1 MTESLNGQAYDC
13 LPAVDGGRRRPRRR
27 VRAVLMACV
36 VLVSSA
42 VVSLTAVGGRVAP
55 AGAAAGPACNF
66 SNSLVGVVI
75 VTKKNQV
82 VNVSCTGLTPNH
94 PYLLVE
100 ISLLVAIDPSARPL
114 LTGASVTS
122 EAGLLAALAAAPEIN
137 ATSEGF
143 PITNSKGALN
153 YNYTVPSTQPTDPNA
168 TCPPSSEQNNSGM
181 IGCAIAMLD
190 ATSGTPVEAGTFVLH
205 WASSGGIFPADP
217 TLHLSSV
224 TAKKG
229 QVIKVSDAPNA
240 KTFWW
245 LSTLLALDSLLA
257 GGSPPAFIRAKVT
270 EGGKVLSS
278 ALVTPASY
286 VNEVF
291 TPPKLSGW
299 FVAQHVGRKTVKV
312 SITANLLGFPLSNV
326 VKVPMKVTN
335 H

>member
-1 MTESLNGQAYDC
+1 MTESVNRQAYDG
-13 LPAVDGGRRRPRRR
+13 PTATDGGRRRPRRR
-27 VRAVLMACV
+27 VRSVVMSCVL
-36 VLVSSA
+36 LISSA
-42 VVSLTAVGGRVAP
+42 VVSLTAVGGGAT
-55 AGAAAGPACNF
+55 AAAAAAAPSCNF
-66 SNSLVGVVI
+66 TGSLVGVVI
-75 VTKKNQV
+75 VTKKSQV
-82 VNVSCTGLTPNH
+82 VNVSCTGLAPNH

-122 EAGLLAALAAAPEIN
+122 EAGLLALLSASPEIN

-143 PITNSKGALN
+143 PITNSSGAVS

-168 TCPPSSEQNNSGM
+168 TCPPSTEQANSGM
-181 IGCAIAMLD
+181 IGCAVAMLD
-190 ATSGTPVEAGTFVLH
+190 AESGQPVEAGTFVLH
-205 WASSGGIFPADP
+205 WASSGGIFPPDP
-217 TLHLSSV
+217 TLHLSTVS
-224 TAKKG
+224 AKKG

-257 GGSPPAFIRAKVT
+257 GSSPPAFIRAKVT
-270 EGGKVLSS
+270 EGGKVLSD

-286 VNEVF
+286 QNEVF

-299 FVAQHVGRKTVKV
+299 FVASHVGRKAVKV

-326 VKVPMKVTN
+326 VKVPIKVKN
-335 H
+335 G